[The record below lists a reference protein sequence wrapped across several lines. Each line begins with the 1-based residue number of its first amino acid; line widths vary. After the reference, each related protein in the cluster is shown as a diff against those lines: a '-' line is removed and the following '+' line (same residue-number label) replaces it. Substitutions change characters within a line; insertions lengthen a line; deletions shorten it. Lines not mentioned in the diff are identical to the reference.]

1 MSGSAAASANEIEVG
16 LAAPEQGPRVLAP
29 FGRRLCR
36 VTSNDSAGAYRL
48 VAAEDP
54 GSPAP
59 LPGQFYMLAA
69 AGSWGE
75 GTTQRPY
82 LARAFSVCRVR
93 GGRRDFLIDDIG
105 PGTRRLA
112 GLEPG
117 EDLWLTGPLGMGFSE
132 PETLLP
138 DGGGFA
144 PTPILVGGGIG
155 IAPLLIWGEAL
166 AETSRPAQTLLGF
179 RSREHSGAAEL
190 FGGDVEIAT
199 DDGSAGHH
207 GLVTDLLAR
216 ALDSSPG
223 RVVYACG
230 PPRMLEAVRAL
241 CAERSVPVELAMEE
255 AMACGFG
262 ACYACVVKTRDGYR
276 RLCVDGP
283 VIRGSDLDGTWL
295 DD

>member
-1 MSGSAAASANEIEVG
+1 
-16 LAAPEQGPRVLAP
+16 
-29 FGRRLCR
+29 
-36 VTSNDSAGAYRL
+36 
-48 VAAEDP
+48 
-54 GSPAP
+54 
-59 LPGQFYMLAA
+59 MLAA

-112 GLEPG
+112 QLEAG
-117 EDLWLTGPLGMGFSE
+117 EDLWLTGPLGLGFSK
-132 PETLLP
+132 PETLIS
-138 DGGGFA
+138 GSEYRAGFA
-144 PTPILVGGGIG
+144 GHLNTTSQLPTSREPASRRSPHVPKTPAPASQATESPTPILVGGGIG
-155 IAPLLIWGEAL
+155 IAPLVIWGEAL
-166 AETSRPAQTLLGF
+166 ADAGVPARTLLGF
-179 RSREHSGAAEL
+179 RSREHCGAADL
-190 FGGDVEIAT
+190 VGGAVEIAT

-216 ALDSSPG
+216 ALDTSPG

-230 PPRMLEAVRAL
+230 PPRMLEVVREL
-241 CAERSVPVELAMEE
+241 CAEQSVPVELAMEE

-295 DD
+295 DG

>member
-1 MSGSAAASANEIEVG
+1 MSGSAAHSTAEIEVG

-29 FGRRLCR
+29 FGRRRCR

-48 VAAEDP
+48 IAAEDP
-54 GSPAP
+54 DGPVP

-69 AGSWGE
+69 ADGWGE

-82 LARAFSVCRVR
+82 LGRAFSVCRVR
-93 GGRRDFLIDDIG
+93 GGRRDFLLDDIG

-112 GLEPG
+112 RLEPG
-117 EDLWLTGPLGMGFSE
+117 EDLWLAGPLGVGFSA
-132 PETLLP
+132 PETVMP
-138 DGGGFA
+138 GAAGA
-144 PTPILVGGGIG
+144 VLVGGGVG
-155 IAPLLIWGEAL
+155 IAPLVVWREVL
-166 AETSRPAQTLLGF
+166 ADAGTPAQTLLGF
-179 RSREHSGAAEL
+179 RSREHSGAADL
-190 FGGDVEIAT
+190 IGNPVAIAT
-199 DDGSAGHH
+199 DDGSAGHR
-207 GLVTDLLAR
+207 GLVTDLLVR
-216 ALDSSPG
+216 ELDVSPA

-230 PPRMLEAVRAL
+230 PPRMLDAVRKL

-283 VIRGSDLDGTWL
+283 VIRGSDLDETWL
-295 DD
+295 HD

>member
-1 MSGSAAASANEIEVG
+1 MSGSATRSTAEIEVG

-29 FGRRLCR
+29 FGRRRCR

-48 VAAEDP
+48 IAAEDP
-54 GSPAP
+54 DGPGP

-69 AGSWGE
+69 AEGWGE

-93 GGRRDFLIDDIG
+93 DGRRDFLLDDIG
-105 PGTRRLA
+105 PGTHRLA
-112 GLEPG
+112 RLEPG
-117 EDLWLTGPLGMGFSE
+117 EDLWLTGPLGIGFSP
-132 PETLLP
+132 PEAVKP
-138 DGGGFA
+138 GAAGA
-144 PTPILVGGGIG
+144 VLVGGGIG
-155 IAPLLIWGEAL
+155 IAPLVIWAEAL
-166 AETSRPAQTLLGF
+166 TDAGTPARTLLGF
-179 RSREHSGAAEL
+179 RSREHCDAADL
-190 FGGDVEIAT
+190 FGDGVETAT

-207 GLVTDLLAR
+207 GLVTDLLAQE
-216 ALDSSPG
+216 LDSSPA

-230 PPRMLEAVRAL
+230 PPQMLEAVREL
-241 CAERSVPVELAMEE
+241 CAERSVPAELAMEE

-283 VIRGSDLDGTWL
+283 VIRGSDLDETWL
-295 DD
+295 HD